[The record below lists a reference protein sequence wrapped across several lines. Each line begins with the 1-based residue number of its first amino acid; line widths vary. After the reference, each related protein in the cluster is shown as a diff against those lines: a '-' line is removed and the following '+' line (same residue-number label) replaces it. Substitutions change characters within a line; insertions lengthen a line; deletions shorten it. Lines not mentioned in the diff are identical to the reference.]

1 MIHHWFS
8 ISYELSELKYEKN
21 HRKKEDIVLIIGILQ
36 LAQSYVNLCFCIN
49 KQYEISLLITCSDL
63 HLFTLKTEERFSF
76 TRMA

>member
-8 ISYELSELKYEKN
+8 ISYELSEVKYEKK

-49 KQYEISLLITCSDL
+49 K
-63 HLFTLKTEERFSF
+63 
-76 TRMA
+76 